1 MRKGPVRKRG
11 DENVVDMGHASS
23 PAPASDPEASSPRA
37 RVPDV
42 VPTGWLDRLLMVVL
56 ELPLLSG
63 ERAVVEAM
71 VDSIAEI
78 LVSYAVGACL
88 VAEPGTGRAEQ
99 LLVKRLP
106 DGRSAA
112 AESIRRVFS
121 PTWLTEYVVAIPGDA
136 TGSTMHIIGRPQT
149 RRDGR
154 GGAPSS
160 ERHR

>member
-1 MRKGPVRKRG
+1 MRKGPVRNRG
-11 DENVVDMGHASS
+11 DEGVAGMGHASS

-42 VPTGWLDRLLMVVL
+42 VPTGWLDRTLMVVL

-88 VAEPGTGRAEQ
+88 VAEPGPGRAEQ

-106 DGRSAA
+106 DGTIERPAGVDPT
-112 AESIRRVFS
+112 RVFPS
-121 PTWLTEYVVAIPGDA
+121 MAYEYVVA
-136 TGSTMHIIGRPQT
+136 
-149 RRDGR
+149 
-154 GGAPSS
+154 
-160 ERHR
+160 